1 MARIARFRFPV
12 RVWPS
17 GNCQS
22 ADASAAVSQLP
33 KREPSLRTPLTRMD
47 ACGRLGL
54 NNNVCRYAARGQV
67 IDSRFFIHL
76 PGIDRSEALMSD
88 SGLLAPIDIELPH
101 NGTSSETICRNA
113 YRARAKM
120 TAIHRNRAQPAP
132 GSERQRHL

>member
-1 MARIARFRFPV
+1 MQGDAAHPPASVCRQRARIGRGIKALNPGGAGAKPPKPAPIPKL
-12 RVWPS
+12 PS
-17 GNCQS
+17 ETE
-22 ADASAAVSQLP
+22 
-33 KREPSLRTPLTRMD
+33 RPLIMR
-47 ACGRLGL
+47 
-54 NNNVCRYAARGQV
+54 
-67 IDSRFFIHL
+67 
-76 PGIDRSEALMSD
+76 D